1 MSQFSPIISV
11 DELKNILPNVVIL
24 DARAGNNA
32 KELYLE
38 KHIKGA
44 RFIDLDNDLA
54 THNPNPKNGG
64 RHPLPDLFDFAKTL
78 SELGIQEENQIVIY
92 DDKGGANAAARCW
105 WLLKS
110 FGLKKVQVLNG
121 GFQAA
126 QDLEMNSGEEHIHQS
141 TIKIP
146 ENWQLPTVQI
156 QEVEDTLKTG
166 KSIVIDVRD
175 AYRYRGESEP
185 IDPVAGHIP
194 GAINIPLTEN
204 LVDNLLFLSPKK
216 LQEKYGAFFS
226 ENTKE
231 VIIHCGSGVTACH
244 TILAMD
250 YAGFPI
256 PKLFVGSWSE
266 WCRSEKEIAKEEN

>member
-1 MSQFSPIISV
+1 
-11 DELKNILPNVVIL
+11 
-24 DARAGNNA
+24 
-32 KELYLE
+32 
-38 KHIKGA
+38 
-44 RFIDLDNDLA
+44 LA
-54 THNPNPKNGG
+54 AHNPNPKNGG

>member
-54 THNPNPKNGG
+54 AHNPNPKNGG

-216 LQEKYGAFFS
+216 LQEKYDAFFA

>member
-216 LQEKYGAFFS
+216 LQEKYDAFFA